1 MEMSGF
7 FTNLPK
13 RVPQRPGKSLNPID
27 YPNGHD
33 SFLNPA
39 IGANW
44 SYFITS
50 TQQVARKPMKKNIL
64 LAALI
69 GLGLSFNAGSAS
81 AVVYHYVDWTS
92 ANVAGG
98 TATGT
103 ITSPGALAILGL
115 GLAGLAFT
123 RRRG

>member
-1 MEMSGF
+1 
-7 FTNLPK
+7 
-13 RVPQRPGKSLNPID
+13 
-27 YPNGHD
+27 
-33 SFLNPA
+33 
-39 IGANW
+39 
-44 SYFITS
+44 
-50 TQQVARKPMKKNIL
+50 MKKNIL

-98 TATGT
+98 TATET